1 MSASCQS
8 VKGEN
13 LSEGGF
19 GEGDS
24 CGKYPLGVSWFEL
37 WGGANETHHPDSRC
51 ITKSPNPSMSLTSAT
66 LRMLQILR
74 KRHFRTYSSFTWV
87 SLSSRPYIKL
97 ARTVVLKS
105 TGSCPTKP
113 ILSHIDAF
121 KGANKPPTESSG
133 TGRSALKTTKNQH
146 FLGHFWN
153 LGPWDFLKCP
163 QFGVRNA
170 VEHWS
175 WSALELELCK
185 MYCILTEHVKAPPN
199 TCWIGHPQKIEA
211 QKLKFWGKHS
221 FWKYSGIYYSIS
233 ILGRSCWDYV
243 HVASI
248 TTVDD
253 WNPKQQPPFG
263 CMIA

>member
-113 ILSHIDAF
+113 ICLRHQRIF
-121 KGANKPPTESSG
+121 KECNASFSEPINTWESQWCQICKAQGPS
-133 TGRSALKTTKNQH
+133 
-146 FLGHFWN
+146 LGS
-153 LGPWDFLKCP
+153 LDLPEP
-163 QFGVRNA
+163 
-170 VEHWS
+170 
-175 WSALELELCK
+175 
-185 MYCILTEHVKAPPN
+185 
-199 TCWIGHPQKIEA
+199 
-211 QKLKFWGKHS
+211 
-221 FWKYSGIYYSIS
+221 
-233 ILGRSCWDYV
+233 
-243 HVASI
+243 
-248 TTVDD
+248 
-253 WNPKQQPPFG
+253 
-263 CMIA
+263 